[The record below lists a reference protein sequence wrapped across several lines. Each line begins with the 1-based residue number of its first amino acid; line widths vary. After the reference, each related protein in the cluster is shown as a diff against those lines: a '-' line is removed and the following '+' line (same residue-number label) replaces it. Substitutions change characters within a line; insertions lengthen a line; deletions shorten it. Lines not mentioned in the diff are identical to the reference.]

1 MLRKG
6 FIGMRLPVAAIA
18 LSMVLSFAPVLT
30 LTGQAPAPQAAPAQ
44 GAKPPAPA
52 PAQAQPAQPQR
63 GFKEGFRYAF
73 IDVQAIAAQSA
84 EGKALAERIKA
95 LNDQKVKELNEKNK
109 ALQAAQQRLE
119 QSGGVLS
126 DQARQQLQT
135 EIERQQRDIQRFTED
150 AQEEVARLQ
159 QQLEVEFRN
168 KLNPVLDRVA
178 REKQLHFILSVAD
191 SGLVWADVTA
201 MDLTQEVIKA
211 LDAATTAKPAAK

>member
-6 FIGMRLPVAAIA
+6 FIGMRLFVAAIA

-63 GFKEGFRYAF
+63 GFKEGLRYAF

-109 ALQAAQQRLE
+109 ALQAAQQKLE
-119 QSGGVLS
+119 TTGGVLS

-191 SGLVWADVTA
+191 SGLVWADVTT